1 MKHRGGGNA
10 GYNKKKHRDT
20 TKRNTGIQQKE
31 TQDTTKKES
40 LIHRNAG

>member
-20 TKRNTGIQQKE
+20 TERNAGYNK
-31 TQDTTKKES
+31 KKES